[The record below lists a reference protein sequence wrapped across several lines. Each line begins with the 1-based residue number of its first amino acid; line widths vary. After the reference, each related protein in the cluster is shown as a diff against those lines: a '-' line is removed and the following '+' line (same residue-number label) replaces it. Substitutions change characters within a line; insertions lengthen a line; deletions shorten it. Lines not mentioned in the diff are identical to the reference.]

1 MILSLQQLQR
11 PLRFGLVGLSGVVVN
26 TTLLWTLARG
36 AQLPVPLASVLATE
50 AAILSNFLLNDRWT
64 FRAVARRHPPL
75 IRLARFNGVS
85 LGGMAITVALLT
97 LLSSYA
103 GLHLLLANMLAIGG
117 AMSWNYFVNSR
128 WTWRG
133 TTTDDRRPTTD
144 EVLVETGLRR
154 QETGE
159 AKQEITDDR
168 QLAADAGQE
177 TEEAKQEATDK
188 PQRSASSPRW
198 SVTGGR
204 WSEVNGRWSV
214 VSGRWSEEEVTP

>member
-103 GLHLLLANMLAIGG
+103 GLHLLLANMLA
-117 AMSWNYFVNSR
+117 
-128 WTWRG
+128 
-133 TTTDDRRPTTD
+133 
-144 EVLVETGLRR
+144 
-154 QETGE
+154 
-159 AKQEITDDR
+159 
-168 QLAADAGQE
+168 
-177 TEEAKQEATDK
+177 
-188 PQRSASSPRW
+188 
-198 SVTGGR
+198 
-204 WSEVNGRWSV
+204 
-214 VSGRWSEEEVTP
+214 

>member
-144 EVLVETGLRR
+144 VGQERGDRR
-154 QETGE
+154 PETGE

-168 QLAADAGQE
+168 QLADDAGQE
-177 TEEAKQEATDK
+177 SEEANQEATDK

-204 WSEVNGRWSV
+204 WSESDGRWSV
-214 VSGRWSEEEVTP
+214 VGGRWSEDEVTP

>member
-154 QETGE
+154 QETGDSKSGLC
-159 AKQEITDDR
+159 ANLQSPISNFQNEIHAFISAYTQTSR
-168 QLAADAGQE
+168 ASTHSSRASCCAAVSPSA
-177 TEEAKQEATDK
+177 
-188 PQRSASSPRW
+188 SASSNR
-198 SVTGGR
+198 S
-204 WSEVNGRWSV
+204 
-214 VSGRWSEEEVTP
+214 SG